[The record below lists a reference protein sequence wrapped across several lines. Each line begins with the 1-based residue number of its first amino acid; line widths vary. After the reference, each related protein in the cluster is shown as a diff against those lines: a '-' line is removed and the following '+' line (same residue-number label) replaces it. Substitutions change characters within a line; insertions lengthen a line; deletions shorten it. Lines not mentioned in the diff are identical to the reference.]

1 MKKILLTFL
10 SILLISQIAYAKS
23 NNHRLDLAIKKTT
36 ISKGSISFSF
46 RDLKT
51 GKVVQELNSHNQVTP
66 ASTQKVL
73 TTIPSL
79 YTLGE
84 NYQFSTKLY
93 KAKNGD
99 YYLVLG
105 ADPYLT
111 SKDLKNLLSYIKL
124 EKWGELKNLYIDDSI
139 LDKKTWGEGWQWD
152 DDLNTLMPKFG
163 AYNLDR
169 NLYTIV
175 VKPTRINNPADI
187 FTELFYPTSFINKTI
202 TSATKTKL
210 TLEREN
216 YISPDTL
223 TVNGKVAET
232 TKVQIPVNHLKRYF
246 ILRIDEALRD
256 NKISYYGK
264 YPIGKLPAN
273 STLVA
278 QISHP
283 INMAMTDAIKNSN
296 NLVTET
302 LFKVAGGKYTKS
314 TGTHASA
321 MAMFNN
327 YCANNNLDC
336 TNIRL
341 TDGSGVSKNNLV
353 TADFMSQYLYAT
365 QNRLGYD
372 KTKHL
377 LATPSEGTLKLR
389 MLSLKDQLYA
399 KTGTLSNI
407 SGITGYLDTKNGKSY
422 AFAIYITDGK
432 SNEASKKMLEEFI
445 IREAYKKL

>member
-1 MKKILLTFL
+1 MKKILFTLF
-10 SILLISQIAYAKS
+10 SIILFTQSVHAMDSGLFNKDI
-23 NNHRLDLAIKKTT
+23 HRSGIHKGAVSVSIKDLD
-36 ISKGSISFSF
+36 
-46 RDLKT
+46 T
-51 GKVVQELNSHNQVTP
+51 GKSVAELNSEIPTSP
-66 ASTQKVL
+66 ASTQKLL
-73 TTIPSL
+73 TYLPSL
-79 YTLGE
+79 TVLGE
-84 NYQFSTKLY
+84 DYNFSTSIY
-93 KAKNGD
+93 KTKTGD

-111 SKDLKNLLSYIKL
+111 TKDLFNLVSQLGLAKKSEI
-124 EKWGELKNLYIDDSI
+124 KNLYIDDTI
-139 LDKKTWGEGWQWD
+139 LDNQNWGEGWQWD

-223 TVNGKVAET
+223 TVNGEVAET

-283 INMAMTDAIKNSN
+283 INMAMTDALKNSN

-377 LATPSEGTLKLR
+377 LATPSEGTLNLR